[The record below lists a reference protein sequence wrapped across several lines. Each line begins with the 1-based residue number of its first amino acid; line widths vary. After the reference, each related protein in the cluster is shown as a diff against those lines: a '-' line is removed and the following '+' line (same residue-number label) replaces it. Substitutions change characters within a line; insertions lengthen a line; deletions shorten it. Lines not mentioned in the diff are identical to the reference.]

1 MAQKHIEF
9 LDVEGTGIKKEVVVV
24 KKWDNGVISYI
35 DLAKLDKIDRARM
48 KQVLSHP
55 GASNETV
62 QLYQIMATI
71 TLSNGLNALDYFHSN
86 FTKQYRPVNFQAQ
99 VGGALDGVDTR
110 IVSTTMIGSEFAN
123 PAEAVIAND
132 VAGRF

>member
-1 MAQKHIEF
+1 MTQKHIEF
-9 LDVEGTGIKKEVVVV
+9 LDVDGTGIKKEIVVV
-24 KKWDNGVISYI
+24 KKWENGIISYI

-55 GASNETV
+55 GAQNDTM

-71 TLSNGLNALDYFHSN
+71 TLNNGLNALDYFHSN
-86 FTKQYRPVNFQAQ
+86 FTKQYRPVNFQAP

-110 IVSTTMIGSEFAN
+110 IISTTMIGAEYAN
-123 PAEAVIAND
+123 PGEAA
-132 VAGRF
+132 VASEVPGRF